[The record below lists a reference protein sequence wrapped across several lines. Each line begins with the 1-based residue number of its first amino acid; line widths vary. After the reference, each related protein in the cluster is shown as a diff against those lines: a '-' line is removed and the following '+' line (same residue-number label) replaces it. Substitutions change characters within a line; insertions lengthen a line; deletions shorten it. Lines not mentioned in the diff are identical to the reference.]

1 MNPFILPFLLRQ
13 WERGQKTGNTDFFG
27 KFGKNERF
35 APFFPIYPL
44 RCHPPILL
52 FDMSAIDS
60 SFFSSTANSSTSVT
74 SDRLN
79 ELSMSDFIKMMVAEL
94 ENQDP
99 MNPMSNTEMLQQ
111 MSQMRSITSNDRLTA
126 GIESL
131 TLGQALSTASS
142 LIGKTV
148 TGVNTLNQSVTG
160 KVDKV
165 TIENGEAKL
174 YVGSSIINV
183 GNVTAIADT
192 SDE

>member
-1 MNPFILPFLLRQ
+1 
-13 WERGQKTGNTDFFG
+13 
-27 KFGKNERF
+27 
-35 APFFPIYPL
+35 
-44 RCHPPILL
+44 
-52 FDMSAIDS
+52 MSAIDS
-60 SFFSSTANSSTSVT
+60 LFSAPTTSASVAAN

-79 ELSMSDFIKMMVAEL
+79 DLTMSDFIKMMVAQL

-111 MSQMRSITSNDRLTA
+111 ISQMRSITSSDRLTTS
-126 GIESL
+126 IESL
-131 TLGQALSTASS
+131 SLGQALSTASS

-148 TGVNTLNQSVTG
+148 TGIDTLNQSVTG

-183 GNVTAIADT
+183 GNVTAIENT
-192 SDE
+192 SDKE